1 MTIDPIS
8 ALSAAASDVPTAQ
21 LEGRQAR
28 APFANWLAGQV
39 EQVNDRLNQAD
50 MLVRHLAVGDAQN
63 IHQVM
68 IALSEARLSL
78 EMLVQVRDKALDA
91 YQTLM
96 QMQV

>member
-8 ALSAAASDVPTAQ
+8 ALSAAAADVPTAQ
-21 LEGRQAR
+21 LEGQQAH

-39 EQVNDRLNQAD
+39 EQVNDKLSQAD
-50 MLVRHLAVGDAQN
+50 MMVRHLAVGDAPN

-78 EMLVQVRDKALDA
+78 ELLVQVRDKALDA

>member
-1 MTIDPIS
+1 MTIDPVS
-8 ALSAAASDVPTAQ
+8 TLAAVQSDVPTAQ
-21 LEGRQAR
+21 LEGQQAR
-28 APFANWLAGQV
+28 ASFANWLAGQV
-39 EQVNDRLNQAD
+39 DQVSDRLNQAD
-50 MLVRHLAVGDAQN
+50 MMVRHLAVGDAPN

-78 EMLVQVRDKALDA
+78 ELLVQVRDKALDA

>member
-1 MTIDPIS
+1 MTIDPVS
-8 ALSAAASDVPTAQ
+8 TLAAVQADVPTAQ
-21 LEGRQAR
+21 LEGQQAH

-39 EQVNDRLNQAD
+39 DQVSDRLNQAD
-50 MLVRHLAVGDAQN
+50 MMVRQLAVGDAPN

-78 EMLVQVRDKALDA
+78 ELLVQVRDKALDA

>member
-1 MTIDPIS
+1 MTIDPVS
-8 ALSAAASDVPTAQ
+8 ALAAMQSDVPTAQ
-21 LEGRQAR
+21 LESQQAR
-28 APFANWLAGQV
+28 APFADWLAGRV
-39 EQVNDRLNQAD
+39 DQVNDRLNQAD
-50 MLVRHLAVGDAQN
+50 MMVRHLAVGDAPN

-78 EMLVQVRDKALDA
+78 ELLVQVRDKALGA